1 MICTYKI
8 SSSVEPKDRIYV
20 IVYELLS
27 LAKNSGKNLSCKYG
41 KNVFDHPEKMTG
53 DALKPTS
60 KRTA

>member
-8 SSSVEPKDRIYV
+8 SSSVKPKDRIYV
-20 IVYELLS
+20 MVYELLS

-53 DALKPTS
+53 HALKSTS